1 MDIRVIETAFKPDPD
16 ALLSRLG
23 LDAESDEAEDFL
35 RLLSELA
42 PVARPK
48 AVIGEAK
55 VSLTEF
61 ADRIMIG
68 GVEFVSRL
76 LVKNLAAEEVAW
88 PYIATC
94 GRELYDRVMAI
105 PDPFERYWGDE
116 IMLAALTQ
124 IRSVLKDF
132 LAAEFFPGATAWMSP
147 GSLVEWPIR
156 QQVPLFRLLGE
167 GASAIGV
174 ELTDSQ
180 LMIPNKSVSG
190 IRFHNEHGYV
200 DCCLCPRINCPNRKA
215 DLVADVEYNDAK
227 PSCLHGS

>member
-1 MDIRVIETAFKPDPD
+1 MDIRLVETVFNPDPD
-16 ALLSRLG
+16 ALLSRLAI
-23 LDAESDEAEDFL
+23 DAGTDEAEDFL
-35 RLLSELA
+35 RLLSDLA

-48 AVIGEAK
+48 AAICEAK
-55 VSLTEF
+55 VQPTVS
-61 ADRIMIG
+61 ADRIMVG
-68 GVEFVSRL
+68 GVEFTSRL
-76 LVKNLAAEEVAW
+76 LVKNLEAEEVAW

-94 GRELYDRVMAI
+94 GREIYDRVMAI

-124 IRSVLKDF
+124 IRSVMEKF
-132 LAAEFFPGATAWMSP
+132 LASEFFPGTTAWMSP
-147 GSLVEWPIR
+147 GSLVEWPIG
-156 QQVPLFRLLGE
+156 QQIPLFRLLAE
-167 GASAIGV
+167 GADAIGV

-227 PSCLHGS
+227 PSCLHGA